1 MGIELK
7 EFLQIING
15 FGKYQKLL
23 DLLFS
28 LMVIPCGYSTLVM
41 YFAALNPKWKCTKNS
56 TVCIQ
61 NGTFAKDDAFRCQ
74 IPRSEWDY
82 IEPQEY
88 SIVTQFDLVCD
99 REWGVYMSTSIFFI
113 GWIMGALF
121 LGWVS
126 DNYGRKKVMFVSFT
140 AVVLGGFASS
150 FSTNLA
156 MFLVLRFISGIFR
169 GGTIFYVTITEMV
182 SDKKRSFAG
191 NMIWLSF
198 TIALCAMGLKAYF
211 IRTCKTLLIVTTVPY
226 LLFLL
231 TYNFVPESIQ
241 WLRAK
246 GRVDEALK
254 ILQKIARW
262 NGKELD
268 PKLSLA
274 PIKAGGINRV
284 SPVDLF
290 HGREMAIKTLAQG
303 FVWMVNGMVYYGI
316 ALAADD
322 LGGSLYLNFVLVSLV
337 EFPAVI
343 IAIVCL
349 NRFGRKKTTIISL
362 FLSGIVCLCVPAIP
376 LSSGVNL
383 GRVCLGMMGKMFITI
398 SFDGVFLW
406 SAELYPT
413 SIRSQGF
420 GFLRIT
426 SRIGAAAAPWIAK
439 AVKVFHPSL
448 PFIIMG
454 GLGLLSGA
462 TCFFLPETLGVEMKA
477 TVQDNGDNGEKIE
490 LKDQNIIS

>member
-1 MGIELK
+1 MDIELK

-28 LMVIPCGYSTLVM
+28 LMIIPCGYSTLVM
-41 YFAALNPKWKCTKNS
+41 YFAALNPKWKCADNS
-56 TVCIQ
+56 TVCML
-61 NGTFAKDDAFRCQ
+61 NGTFPKDDTFRCQ
-74 IPRSEWDY
+74 IPRSEWEY
-82 IEPQEY
+82 MEPKEY

-113 GWIMGALF
+113 GWILGAIF

-126 DNYGRKKVMFVSFT
+126 DNYGRKKVLFVSYA

-150 FSTNLA
+150 FATDLA
-156 MFLVLRFISGIFR
+156 MFLILRFISGIFR
-169 GGTIFYVTITEMV
+169 GGTIFFITITEMV
-182 SDKKRSFAG
+182 SDEKRSLAG
-191 NMIWLSF
+191 NMLWFSF
-198 TIALCAMGLKAYF
+198 TVGLCAMGLQAYF
-211 IRTCKTLLIVTTVPY
+211 IRTWKILLIITTVPY
-226 LLFLL
+226 LVFLL
-231 TYNFVPESIQ
+231 TYNFVPESIR
-241 WLRAK
+241 WLRVK
-246 GRVDEALK
+246 GRADEVLK
-254 ILQKIARW
+254 IFQKIAQW
-262 NGKELD
+262 NGKELN
-268 PKLSLA
+268 PKLALT
-274 PIKAGGINRV
+274 PIKAVGNHRS
-284 SPVDLF
+284 SPADLF
-290 HGREMAIKTLAQG
+290 RGREMTIKTLAQG

-337 EFPAVI
+337 EFPAVL

-349 NRFGRKKTTIISL
+349 NRFGRKKTTMASL
-362 FLSGIVCLCVPAIP
+362 FLSGIVCLCVPTIP
-376 LSSGVNL
+376 LSAQQGGINL
-383 GRVCLGMMGKMFITI
+383 GRICLGMLGKMFITV

-413 SIRSQGF
+413 SVRSQGF

-454 GLGLLSGA
+454 CLGLLSSA
-462 TCFFLPETLGVEMKA
+462 TCFVLPETLGVELKA
-477 TVQDNGDNGEKIE
+477 TVQDGDEKIE
-490 LKDQNIIS
+490 LKDQNITS

>member
-1 MGIELK
+1 MDIELK
-7 EFLQIING
+7 EFLTIING

-23 DLLFS
+23 DLLFC
-28 LMVIPCGYSTLVM
+28 LMILPCGYSTLVM
-41 YFAALNPKWKCTKNS
+41 YFAALNPNWKCVYNS
-56 TVCIQ
+56 TVCTL
-61 NGTFAKDDAFRCQ
+61 NGTFAKDDTFRCH
-74 IPRSEWDY
+74 IPRSEWEY
-82 IEPQEY
+82 MKPREY

-113 GWIMGALF
+113 GWILGAIF

-126 DNYGRKKVMFVSFT
+126 DNFGRKKLLFVSFT
-140 AVVLGGFASS
+140 AVVLVGFVSS
-150 FSTNLA
+150 FATDLA

-169 GGTIFYVTITEMV
+169 GGTIFFITITEMV
-182 SDKKRSFAG
+182 SDEKRSLAG
-191 NMIWLSF
+191 NMLWFSF
-198 TIALCAMGLKAYF
+198 TIGLCAMGLQAYF
-211 IRTCKTLLIVTTVPY
+211 IRTWKILLIVTSAPY
-226 LLFLL
+226 LVFLL
-231 TYNFVPESIQ
+231 SYSFVPESIR
-241 WLRAK
+241 WLRVK
-246 GRVDEALK
+246 GRIDEALK
-254 ILQKIARW
+254 IFQTIARW

-274 PIKAGGINRV
+274 PIKTGNHRTSS
-284 SPVDLF
+284 SPADLF
-290 HGREMAIKTLAQG
+290 RGREMTIKTLSQG

-337 EFPAVI
+337 EFPAVL

-362 FLSGIVCLCVPAIP
+362 FLSGILCLCVPTIP
-376 LSSGVNL
+376 LSAQQGGINY
-383 GRVCLGMMGKMFITI
+383 GRICLGMMGKMFITI

-413 SIRSQGF
+413 SVRSQGF

-439 AVKVFHPSL
+439 AVKVFDPSL

-454 GLGLLSGA
+454 SLGLVSSVA
-462 TCFFLPETLGVEMKA
+462 CFVLPETLGVELKA
-477 TVQDNGDNGEKIE
+477 TVEDSEKME
-490 LKDQNIIS
+490 LKDRNITS